1 MGKLQY
7 ISTTEYY
14 IVPYIIKIGLKNTT
28 YIESKKQVV
37 EGYVEYDIIYIV
49 LKYIKLNV
57 VYEYI
62 NM

>member
-1 MGKLQY
+1 M
-7 ISTTEYY
+7 
-14 IVPYIIKIGLKNTT
+14 

-37 EGYVEYDIIYIV
+37 EEYVEYDIIYIV
-49 LKYIKLNV
+49 LKYVKLYF

>member
-1 MGKLQY
+1 M
-7 ISTTEYY
+7 EYY
-14 IVPYIIKIGLKNTT
+14 IVPYIIKIGLKNIT

-57 VYEYI
+57 AYEYI